1 MKHINTPIK
10 LEKVESG
17 YRLSAETFIPAP
29 LDEVFAFFSRAE
41 NLETITPKM
50 LNFRFVTPPPADMEQ
65 GVKITYRLQVHG
77 FPVRWV
83 TEISVWEPPYRF
95 VDTQLQ
101 GPYKHWIHE
110 HRFEAKGEGTLMTDT
125 VHYALPFG
133 ILGKIAHGLFVHRD
147 VVQIF
152 AYRQDQ
158 IQFIFGRTVS
168 EQG

>member
-1 MKHINTPIK
+1 MKHITAPTI

-17 YRLSAETFIPAP
+17 YRFSSETFIPAP
-29 LDEVFAFFSRAE
+29 LEEVFSFFSRAE
-41 NLETITPKM
+41 NLETITPKI
-50 LNFRFVTPPPADMEQ
+50 LNFRFVTPPPTQMEQ

-83 TEISVWEPPYRF
+83 TEISVWEPPHRF

-125 VHYALPFG
+125 VHYALPLG
-133 ILGKIAHGLFVHRD
+133 ILGTIAHGLLVRRD
-147 VVQIF
+147 VEDIF
-152 AYRQDQ
+152 RYRQEQ
-158 IQFIFGRTVS
+158 IQLIFGQ
-168 EQG
+168 EIHENG